1 MKHFRPFLLAVLL
14 LVPVGC
20 VKDVIGL
27 YDTTYYGN
35 VFAYNL
41 MKTYYLW
48 EAEVADGFSSWTYS
62 EDPFQKVESMR
73 YKNGDLEDKWTR
85 LYDDC
90 SGFIGTV
97 TGSKLSLGFDF
108 GLYYAN
114 ASHSRVCAVV
124 RYTYA
129 DSPASGAGLKR
140 GDIIL
145 TLDGKEMTPDNYKTL
160 VNEKIYGGGTVK
172 LGLNNGNSVTLTA
185 VQQYENPVQTALTL
199 QAEGKKI
206 GYLHFTS
213 FTMDAC
219 RDLEETFRQFKDD
232 GIEELVLDLRYNGG
246 GYTVTSAV
254 LASMLAPLSEVNAGS
269 VFNRD
274 VYNKDLN
281 EYYKDR
287 LETPFAAEY
296 EIDASSGSGK
306 YKVHPAQVNPCI
318 KKLWVITTDDTA
330 SASEALICGLKPYMD
345 VVLVG
350 EKTYGKFC
358 GGFLIQAEDFFDALS
373 DEDGI
378 DAEEG
383 KEKLAGWGMY
393 VIASRYADKDGVTLS
408 MPNGIPA
415 DYEVKDNPREAI
427 PLGDPSET
435 MLAKVLALSTGT
447 VTKAPLTAPVL
458 PPAPPVRPAG
468 FGALLKTL
476 PK

>member
-1 MKHFRPFLLAVLL
+1 MKRFRPFLLAVLL
-14 LVPVGC
+14 FAPVGC
-20 VKDVIGL
+20 VKDVIEL

-35 VFAYNL
+35 MFAYNL

-48 EAEVADGFSSWTYS
+48 EAEVADGFSSWSYS
-62 EDPFQKVESMR
+62 ADPFQKVESMR
-73 YKNGDLEDKWTR
+73 YKNGNLEDKWTR

-90 SGFIGTV
+90 SSFIGAV

-108 GLYYAN
+108 GLYYAD
-114 ASHSRVCAVV
+114 ASRSRICAVV

-140 GDIIL
+140 GDMIL
-145 TLDGKEMTPDNYKTL
+145 TLDGQEMTPDNYKTL

-172 LGLNNGNSVTLTA
+172 LGLENGNSITLTA
-185 VQQYENPVQTALTL
+185 VQLYENPVQTALTL
-199 QAEGKKI
+199 PVEGKKI

-213 FTMDAC
+213 FTMEAC

-246 GYTVTSAV
+246 GYTVTSTV

-269 VFNRD
+269 VYNRD
-274 VYNKDLN
+274 IYNKELN
-281 EYYKDR
+281 EYFKDR

-296 EIDASSGSGK
+296 EIEASSGSGK
-306 YKVHPAQVNPCI
+306 YMVHPAQVNPGI

-345 VVLVG
+345 VLLVG
-350 EKTYGKFC
+350 ERTYGKFC
-358 GGFLIQAEDFFDALS
+358 GGFLIQAEDFFGALS
-373 DEDGI
+373 DEDSI

-383 KEKLAGWGMY
+383 LEKLAGWGMY

-408 MPNGIPA
+408 MPDGIPT

-435 MLAKVLALSTGT
+435 MLAKVLALSSGRE
-447 VTKAPLTAPVL
+447 TKASWTAPDLL
-458 PPAPPVRPAG
+458 PAQPVHRPG
-468 FGALLKTL
+468 FGVLLH
-476 PK
+476 